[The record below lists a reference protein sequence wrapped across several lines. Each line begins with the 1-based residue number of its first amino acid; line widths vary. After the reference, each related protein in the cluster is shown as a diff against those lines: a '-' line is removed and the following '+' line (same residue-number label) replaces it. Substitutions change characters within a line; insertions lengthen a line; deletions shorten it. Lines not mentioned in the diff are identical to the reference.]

1 MTRRPIS
8 RTLTEETHMD
18 RITLLAQDDSCAITH
33 LCGFLRTRGLRL
45 ADRSNYTQ
53 SLPRPSNNPRE
64 ILTAVAACGDARL
77 TIVDD
82 SHASAGWVY
91 LIMPPAVAP
100 EESVADYGMNPL
112 TEAWAKSFDDLMED
126 LESDYPDFPT
136 PDSEDGPEWQT
147 DSYARWVDR
156 Q

>member
-1 MTRRPIS
+1 MNW
-8 RTLTEETHMD
+8 
-18 RITLLAQDDSCAITH
+18 ITQLAQDNSCAITH
-33 LCGFLRTRGLRL
+33 LCDFLRKRGLRL
-45 ADRSNYTQ
+45 ADLNNYTQ

-64 ILTAVAACGDARL
+64 ILTAVAAYGDACL

-82 SHASAGWVY
+82 SNASAGWVY

-100 EESVADYGMNPL
+100 EESVDQYGMNPL
-112 TEAWAKSFDDLMED
+112 TEAWANSFDDLMED